1 MEKEYGSGYT
11 GPYFYADTTYYY
23 IHKHLQDLGRA
34 AGGQRLADADLYA
47 RFQAHKEQAIAA
59 SKTQYKDL
67 MKNSMT
73 PESIQLINAAF
84 EEDGS
89 SIMLEINKQM
99 EERLKESLNINKM
112 QELMGIQKKVSS
124 NSIGQTLK
132 DGKGSDAAEAFDK
145 LLTALSDAMRLIGGP
160 QSDNIAKALLAQK
173 YGETVKINPG
183 IERMGNR
190 LLKALSIYSKA
201 ADMTTIEMQR
211 VDQAVQ
217 SINTLATALKDRKT
231 SKGEKITANA
241 IKNMID
247 NIFSTGFAE
256 GIASMIDNSAQ
267 FAVNQSLIRLTGS
280 DTTQI
285 QITDPSGKPL
295 SLEGTKRAGKADI
308 QAKNVKISL
317 DAQNDIDGGEII
329 IDIGISN
336 KFYRTQGFTVNGKS
350 AKGLTISSGSGGTV
364 KEAINSLFGS
374 PTDKYLAYNIMAKGD
389 QLPQATMALND
400 LFLSRQIN
408 RLFAS
413 RGGSIDFA
421 QFILANGEIVSIWE
435 LILYAERFSVG
446 LSNSMIRKQ
455 KRMGN
460 DPNQAL
466 VLSIS
471 DRKDIL
477 NAGSLEDTYRRIT
490 ETNQAIS
497 KATIQAHLHID
508 KLRKMIN

>member
-1 MEKEYGSGYT
+1 MEKEYGGGYT

-34 AGGQRLADADLYA
+34 AGGQKLADADLYA
-47 RFQAHKEQAIAA
+47 KFQAHKEQAIAA

-67 MKNSMT
+67 IKNSMT

-99 EERLKESLNINKM
+99 EGRLKESLNINKM

-132 DGKGSDAAEAFDK
+132 EGKGTNAAEAFDK

-160 QSDNIAKALLAQK
+160 QSDDIAKALLAQK

-201 ADMTTIEMQR
+201 ANMTTIEMQR

-217 SINTLATALKDRKT
+217 SINTLATALKSGKT
-231 SKGEKITANA
+231 SKGKNITANA

-267 FAVNQSLIRLTGS
+267 LTVNQSLIRLTGS

-295 SLEGTKRAGKADI
+295 NLEGTKSAGKADI

-317 DAQNDIDGGEII
+317 DAQNDINGGEII

-336 KFYRTQGFTVNGKS
+336 KFYRTQGFAVNGKS

-364 KEAINSLFGS
+364 KEAINSLFGA
-374 PTDKYLAYNIMAKGD
+374 PIDRYLAYNTLAKGEAE
-389 QLPQATMALND
+389 LPSATAGLND
-400 LFLSRQIN
+400 LILTRQIN
-408 RLFAS
+408 RLFAT
-413 RGGSIDFA
+413 RGGNIDFA

-435 LILYAERFSVG
+435 LILYTEKYFSG
-446 LSNSMIRKQ
+446 LSSSMMR
-455 KRMGN
+455 GN
-460 DPNQAL
+460 KDVNQAIT
-466 VLSIS
+466 LSMS
-471 DRKDIL
+471 GDVNRGDIIA
-477 NAGSLEDTYRRIT
+477 AGHLDDTYQRILQ
-490 ETNQAIS
+490 TNQAIS
-497 KATIQAHLHID
+497 KATIQAHIHID
-508 KLRKMIN
+508 KLREMMK

>member
-1 MEKEYGSGYT
+1 MEKEYGGGYT
-11 GPYFYADTTYYY
+11 GPYFYSDTTYYY

-89 SIMLEINKQM
+89 SIMLKINKQI
-99 EERLKESLNINKM
+99 EERLKESLSINKM
-112 QELMGIQKKVSS
+112 QELMEIQKKAVSD
-124 NSIGQTLK
+124 SIGTNLLNGN
-132 DGKGSDAAEAFDK
+132 GKNAIIAFDN
-145 LLTALSDAMRLIGGP
+145 LLDGLAKAMQLLNSP
-160 QSDNIAKALLAQK
+160 QADDIANALLAQK
-173 YGETVKINPG
+173 GYQRNVG
-183 IERMGNR
+183 IGKMGAR
-190 LLKALSIYSKA
+190 LQKALSTYVKA
-201 ADMTTIEMQR
+201 ANGNTIEMQR

-217 SINTLATALKDRKT
+217 SINTLATAFTTGKTASGKD
-231 SKGEKITANA
+231 ITADS

-267 FAVNQSLIRLTGS
+267 LAVNQSLIRLTGS

-295 SLEGTKRAGKADI
+295 SLEGTKSAGKADI

-317 DAQNDIDGGEII
+317 DTQNDINGGEIT

-336 KFYRTQGFTVNGKS
+336 KFYRTQNFAMNGQN
-350 AKGLTISSGSGGTV
+350 ATGLTISSGSGGTV

-374 PTDKYLAYNIMAKGD
+374 PTDKYLAYNVMAKGD

-413 RGGSIDFA
+413 RGGNIDFA

-435 LILYAERFSVG
+435 LILYTERFSVG
-446 LSNSMIRKQ
+446 LSNSMIQEQ

-466 VLSIS
+466 VLSIP

-477 NAGSLEDTYRRIT
+477 NAGSLEDTYRRIA

-508 KLRKMIN
+508 KLRKMLD

>member
-1 MEKEYGSGYT
+1 MEKEYGGGYT

-112 QELMGIQKKVSS
+112 QELMEIQKKAVSD
-124 NSIGQTLK
+124 SIGANLLGGDSKNAIT
-132 DGKGSDAAEAFDK
+132 AFDN
-145 LLTALSDAMRLIGGP
+145 LLDGL
-160 QSDNIAKALLAQK
+160 AKAMQLLNSPQADDIANAFLAQK
-173 YGETVKINPG
+173 GYQRNVG
-183 IERMGNR
+183 IEKMGAR
-190 LLKALSIYSKA
+190 LQKALSIYTKSA
-201 ADMTTIEMQR
+201 NGNTIEMQR

-217 SINTLATALKDRKT
+217 NINALATAFTSGKTTSGKD
-231 SKGEKITANA
+231 ITADS

-267 FAVNQSLIRLTGS
+267 LTVNQSLIRLTGS

-295 SLEGTKRAGKADI
+295 SLEGTKSAGKADI

-317 DAQNDIDGGEII
+317 DAQNDINGGEIT

-336 KFYRTQGFTVNGKS
+336 KFYRTQNFAINGQN
-350 AKGLTISSGSGGTV
+350 ATGLTISSGSGGTV

-374 PTDKYLAYNIMAKGD
+374 PTDKYLAYNVMAKGD

-413 RGGSIDFA
+413 RGGNIDFA

-446 LSNSMIRKQ
+446 LSNSMIQEQ

-466 VLSIS
+466 VLSIP

-477 NAGSLEDTYRRIT
+477 NAGSLEDTYRRIA

-508 KLRKMIN
+508 KLRKMIE